1 MRDADRKLVIQVRD
15 LRKSY
20 DTHEVLS
27 GIDLDIHEGE
37 VLVII
42 GPSGSGKSTLLRC
55 LNMLEV
61 PSSGT
66 VTVLGTQINARGA
79 SLSPVR
85 RQIGMVFQHFNLWP
99 HMNVL
104 ENVMEG
110 PVTVLGMRRSEA
122 MNLAY
127 AQLRKVGLEE
137 LRAEVLDAM
146 LELAREGMT
155 MVIVTHEMSFARRVA
170 DRVVFLDG
178 GVIVEAGS
186 PREILTH
193 PRTERLHRFLNV
205 LLWGEDGVVD
215 RQEAGI

>member
-1 MRDADRKLVIQVRD
+1 VAIARALAMQPKAMLFDEPTSA
-15 LRKSY
+15 
-20 DTHEVLS
+20 
-27 GIDLDIHEGE
+27 LD
-37 VLVII
+37 
-42 GPSGSGKSTLLRC
+42 P
-55 LNMLEV
+55 
-61 PSSGT
+61 
-66 VTVLGTQINARGA
+66 
-79 SLSPVR
+79 
-85 RQIGMVFQHFNLWP
+85 
-99 HMNVL
+99 
-104 ENVMEG
+104 
-110 PVTVLGMRRSEA
+110 
-122 MNLAY
+122 
-127 AQLRKVGLEE
+127 E